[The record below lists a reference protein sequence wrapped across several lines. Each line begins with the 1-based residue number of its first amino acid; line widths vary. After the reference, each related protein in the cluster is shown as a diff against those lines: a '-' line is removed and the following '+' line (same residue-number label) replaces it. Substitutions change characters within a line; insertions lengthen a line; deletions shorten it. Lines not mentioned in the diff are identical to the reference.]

1 MEAHAF
7 RVRSRSVEIDAQCYA
22 SQPATC
28 QIARQMASCL
38 QEGHIVF
45 LPRGKLAPFTT
56 AGLSG
61 GWRGM
66 SIAQVCISL
75 ALVA

>member
-7 RVRSRSVEIDAQCYA
+7 RVCSRSVEIDAQCYA

-45 LPRGKLAPFTT
+45 LPRGKPAPFTHSRAERRLEGHVHC
-56 AGLSG
+56 AG
-61 GWRGM
+61 
-66 SIAQVCISL
+66 VH
-75 ALVA
+75 